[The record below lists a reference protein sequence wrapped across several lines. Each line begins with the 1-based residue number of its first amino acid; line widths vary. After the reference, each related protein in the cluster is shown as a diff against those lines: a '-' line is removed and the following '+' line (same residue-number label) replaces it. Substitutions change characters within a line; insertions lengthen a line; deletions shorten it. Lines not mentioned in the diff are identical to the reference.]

1 MGRDEVLPV
10 TDASTPPSD
19 ETIPADATA
28 ETAVEQDVA
37 AGGDALTDEAN
48 TTSPDEAPAEEA
60 PADEAAA
67 EAPAEEAPVDEA
79 APAPAPS
86 PRSIPVPSPARAP
99 SRRGPDLGR
108 TGGVVRTRGR

>member
-60 PADEAAA
+60 PAA
-67 EAPAEEAPVDEA
+67 VDTA
-79 APAPAPS
+79 S
-86 PRSIPVPSPARAP
+86 
-99 SRRGPDLGR
+99 
-108 TGGVVRTRGR
+108 